1 MLRPLPNILVGFFFL
16 FVVCTVRGQQE
27 DVRVMQRVDTAHP
40 HVREVLVRWV
50 DSLHVWRSEV
60 AGRTRTD
67 GFFTTAGS
75 IVRDWFF
82 QDGDVA
88 MQFPAT
94 VMSVEYDGGGWV
106 VRTIFARLDPTSRV
120 VIPLGII
127 RVRFVL
133 GPDAART
140 IGWQLEDPLLSAT
153 KAWDTTTV
161 GSMTYIHPPDITVD
175 EERAKEAPEFCRA
188 VGERFGLPVPKKIR
202 VVLTHD
208 RDELCRILGLEYYA
222 FPPQALSFPGS
233 DLIIEAGNEV
243 YHPHELV
250 HLVFRDYD
258 GAHPI
263 LREGLATLLG
273 GTGVMDFSDALS
285 EYLAAHANRRI
296 PSFVELFTGVKTDQ
310 SDEYVLGAVI
320 CDLVLRF
327 HGRAALLELLRN
339 QRSSDVMIALST
351 LLGFDIADR
360 QESLRSMAEAAYSRG
375 VTGR

>member
-1 MLRPLPNILVGFFFL
+1 
-16 FVVCTVRGQQE
+16 
-27 DVRVMQRVDTAHP
+27 MQRVDTAHP

-50 DSLHVWRSEV
+50 DSLETWRSEV
-60 AGRTRTD
+60 AGRSRTD

-75 IVRDWFF
+75 IVKDWFF
-82 QDGDVA
+82 QDNEVA
-88 MQFPAT
+88 MLFPAT

-133 GPDAART
+133 SNDASGT
-140 IGWQLEDPLLSAT
+140 IGWQLEDPLKSAT
-153 KAWDTTTV
+153 KTWDTTRV
-161 GSMTYIHPPDITVD
+161 GSMTYIHPSDIAVD
-175 EERAKEAPEFCRA
+175 VARAKEAPEFCRA
-188 VGERFGLPVPKKIR
+188 VGERFGLPVPSGIQ

-222 FPPQALSFPGS
+222 FPPQALSFPES
-233 DLIIEAGNEV
+233 DLIIEAGNEA

-250 HLVFRDYD
+250 HLMFKDYH

-263 LREGLATLLG
+263 LREGLATLVG

-285 EYLAAHANRRI
+285 EYLSAHANKRI

-310 SDEYVLGAVI
+310 SDEYILGAVI

-360 QESLRSMAEAAYSRG
+360 QESLRSMAEAAHSRG

>member
-1 MLRPLPNILVGFFFL
+1 
-16 FVVCTVRGQQE
+16 
-27 DVRVMQRVDTAHP
+27 MQRVDTAHP

-50 DSLHVWRSEV
+50 DSLHTWRSEV
-60 AGRTRTD
+60 SGRKRTD

-82 QDGDVA
+82 QDGDVV

-127 RVRFVL
+127 RVRFIL
-133 GPDAART
+133 ATDASGT

-153 KAWDTTTV
+153 KAWDTTIV
-161 GSMTYIHPPDITVD
+161 GSMTYIHPSDITVD
-175 EERAKEAPEFCRA
+175 EGRAKEAPEFCRA
-188 VGERFGLPVPKKIR
+188 IGERFGLSIPRRIR

-222 FPPQALSFPGS
+222 FPPQALSFPES
-233 DLIIEAGNEV
+233 DLIIEASNEV

-285 EYLAAHANRRI
+285 EYLAAHSNRRI

-327 HGRAALLELLRN
+327 HGRAALLELLQN
-339 QRSSDVMIALST
+339 QRSSDVMIALSA

-360 QESLRSMAEAAYSRG
+360 QESLRSLAEAAYSRG

>member
-1 MLRPLPNILVGFFFL
+1 MLRPLPNILAGILFL
-16 FVVCTVRGQQE
+16 FLVYTAPGQQE
-27 DVRVMQRVDTAHP
+27 EVRVMQRVDTAHP
-40 HVREVLVRWV
+40 HVREVLLRWV
-50 DSLHVWRSEV
+50 DSLQTWRSEV
-60 AGRTRTD
+60 LGRTRNH
-67 GFFTTAGS
+67 GFFTTAGA

-82 QDGDVA
+82 QDDNIA
-88 MQFPAT
+88 MLFPAT

-127 RVRFVL
+127 RVRFII
-133 GPDAART
+133 AADVSGT
-140 IGWQLEDPLLSAT
+140 MGWQLEDPLLSAT
-153 KAWDTTTV
+153 KAWDTTMV
-161 GSMTYIHPPDITVD
+161 GTMTYIHPSDIAVD
-175 EERAKEAPEFCRA
+175 ESRARESPVFCSA
-188 VGERFGLPVPKKIR
+188 IAERFGLPDPGAIR

-208 RDELCRILGLEYYA
+208 RDELCRVLGLEYYA
-222 FPPQALSFPGS
+222 FPPQALSFPES
-233 DLIIEAGNEV
+233 NLIIEAGNEA

-250 HLVFRDYD
+250 HLVFADYD

-285 EYLAAHANRRI
+285 EYLAAHTNKHI
-296 PSFVELFTGVKTDQ
+296 PSFVELFTSVKTDQ
-310 SDEYVLGAVI
+310 SDEYILGAVI

-327 HGRAALLELLRN
+327 HGRSALLELLRN

-351 LLGFDIADR
+351 LLGLDIADR
-360 QESLRSMAEAAYSRG
+360 QESLRTLAEAAYSRG